1 MWECGL
7 KRNLLQPNGA
17 IHAVTPYVGVW
28 IETGRGERSG
38 RNCGVTPYVGVW
50 IETHSIRCEHSPHKS
65 LLMWECGLKQLKDL
79 TL

>member
-50 IETHSIRCEHSPHKS
+50 IET
-65 LLMWECGLKQLKDL
+65 LKRVKGEQGAIV
-79 TL
+79 TPYVGVWIETFFITP